1 MTISRDDSS
10 FSGPVTVAFLLQRSV
25 ALDWHEAV
33 AVVLEISDV
42 LERSG
47 RSVLPT
53 YQDLELRP
61 DGSIRFLRDPSRSGD
76 SLAALVDICRALLP
90 TDSPAQVWA
99 LVSGTGPDAPVYE
112 STQDFAASLRP
123 VERGGRRNI
132 LADVYRRA
140 RDTPPPA
147 GRQGAGQQDP
157 DQSLPIRMLPVDE
170 IKTHKTLAAVPEA
183 VVVAVREHG
192 LLPPVLVRQTH
203 AGYELVTGS
212 RWLAAAQAA
221 HLTRLPCQV
230 CDVDDGQVRALSAF
244 DDVAEG
250 QAERA
255 ASERPPDWPMVL
267 GPTLGEVADSL
278 EAARSCWG
286 LSAEGAGRPYHR
298 TVSEVTRVE
307 LQRVTW
313 IVEGLRV
320 LGERPVLEKR
330 SHNVGSLLDRVFQ
343 ATQPE
348 RRLAGIRLLA
358 NLSEASIV
366 LTGDARLLIMAYG
379 GILQSILTLV
389 GEVRPAVVRCEVM
402 ARDSDAVIE
411 FSQDVVTPP
420 QPLLERF
427 FDETYHGRPGGYG
440 AAVALAAARRVME
453 LHGGSAVVKPMEPR
467 GFRLVARLP
476 L

>member
-1 MTISRDDSS
+1 M
-10 FSGPVTVAFLLQRSV
+10 TVALLLQRNV
-25 ALDWHEAV
+25 ALEWHEAV
-33 AVVLEISDV
+33 AVVLEIADV

-47 RSVLPT
+47 RTVLPT

-112 STQDFAASLRP
+112 STRDFAASLRP

-140 RDTPPPA
+140 VDTPLP
-147 GRQGAGQQDP
+147 AGQQHSGEP
-157 DQSLPIRMLPVDE
+157 DAAPGLPVRMLQVDQ
-170 IKTHKTLAAVPEA
+170 IQTHKALAAVPEPVAA
-183 VVVAVREHG
+183 VVRERG
-192 LLPPVLVRQTH
+192 LLPPVLVRQTR
-203 AGYELVTGS
+203 AGYELVAGS

-221 HLTRLPCQV
+221 DLTRLPCQV
-230 CDVDDGQVRALSAF
+230 CDVDDEQARLMLAL
-244 DDVAEG
+244 DDFAAGE
-250 QAERA
+250 AERP
-255 ASERPPDWPMVL
+255 ASERQSGWPMVL

-307 LQRVTW
+307 LQRATW

-320 LGERPVLEKR
+320 LGERPVLDKR
-330 SHNVGSLLDRVFQ
+330 SHNIGSLLDRVFQ

-389 GEVRPAVVRCEVM
+389 DQVRPAVVRCEVM
-402 ARDSDAVIE
+402 TRDSDAVVE
-411 FSQDVVTPP
+411 FSQDVMTPP
-420 QPLLERF
+420 QILLERF
-427 FDETYHGRPGGYG
+427 FDEGYHGRPGGYG
-440 AAVALAAARRVME
+440 AAVALAAARRVIE
-453 LHGGSAVVKPMEPR
+453 LHGGSAVVNPMESR
-467 GFRLVARLP
+467 GFRVVARLP